1 MSPLTGENSL
11 ETHARSGSSKC
22 PTMNESEAME
32 PLLQQNDSP
41 REGSTMLRTASRV
54 ELEVESD
61 DRIEEVAPSVMA
73 KTDVGRRRLTIL
85 VLALPLVVLMTQFT
99 ARSGGLVPYLR
110 SVGDDSATRT
120 VIIAR
125 EAMLYDDTCGPLHS
139 PYNVSSITGSGQ
151 MSSQSGTLSSVRQAL
166 TSGNL
171 DNRNVILIGDSVMY
185 QIFISLVCLARSAGG
200 LVEYGRKAKV
210 IGNASIMFS
219 EWGGKIL
226 TFNERK
232 QATVERNRD
241 TFLSRLGESAR
252 PGHNWIKSC
261 EDREVMKFEGVPLS
275 SKDIVFTHATVH
287 GDGRQSNM
295 QKIVRLLT
303 CMDHARNNGED
314 PGWPTIRIVA
324 SLPQHFP
331 GPGGAYSD
339 SSVADTDGCLI
350 SINPVESEFYQ
361 EETLHFVDNGIPLV
375 GRDLGLED
383 LGMYHIGSTNPEVKL
398 DCTHWS
404 LPGVPDL
411 IAKEIMEI
419 SADLYPSD

>member
-1 MSPLTGENSL
+1 
-11 ETHARSGSSKC
+11 
-22 PTMNESEAME
+22 MNESKAME
-32 PLLQQNDSP
+32 PETQFELLLKNDSP
-41 REGSTMLRTASRV
+41 REGNAMLRVASRN
-54 ELEVESD
+54 ELEVEPD
-61 DRIEEVAPSVMA
+61 LTEEVAPSVIA
-73 KTDVGRRRLTIL
+73 KMDAGRRRLFIL
-85 VLALPLVVLMTQFT
+85 VLALPLVLLITQFT
-99 ARSGGLVPYLR
+99 ARSGGFH
-110 SVGDDSATRT
+110 GGDSATRT
-120 VIIAR
+120 TIIAR
-125 EAMLYDDTCGPLHS
+125 EAMLFDDTCGPLHS

-151 MSSQSGTLSSVRQAL
+151 MSYQSGTLSSVRQAL

-171 DNRNVILIGDSVMY
+171 DNRRVILVGDSVMY

-200 LVEYGRKAKV
+200 LVEYGRKAKI

-219 EWGGKIL
+219 EWGGKLL

-232 QATVERNRD
+232 QATVEKNRD

-261 EDREVMKFEGVPLS
+261 EDREVMKFEGLALTAN
-275 SKDIVFTHATVH
+275 DIVFTHATVH
-287 GDGRQSNM
+287 GEGRQANM
-295 QKIVRLLT
+295 EKIVRLLT

-339 SSVADTDGCLI
+339 ADVVDPDGCLL

-361 EETLHFVDNGIPLV
+361 QETLHFVENGIPLV

-383 LGMYHIGSTNPEVKL
+383 LGMYHIGGTNPEVKL

-411 IAKEIMEI
+411 IAKEMMEI
-419 SADLYPSD
+419 AADLDPSGVDGRS